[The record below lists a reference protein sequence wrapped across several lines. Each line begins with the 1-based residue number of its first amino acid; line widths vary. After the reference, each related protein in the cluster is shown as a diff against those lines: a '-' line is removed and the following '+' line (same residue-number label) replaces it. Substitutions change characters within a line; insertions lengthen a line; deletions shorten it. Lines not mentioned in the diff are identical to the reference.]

1 MRMKSK
7 ALTFEYESVFTVLHQ
22 HRWKHLEQK
31 HPVCEVEGCASHTSG
46 GTQPSVLFASRALTM
61 VGEYLQVLLL
71 CADLP
76 AFAVRQQCVCTLRA
90 LAGPSV
96 TGMMQLGTGASC

>member
-22 HRWKHLEQK
+22 HRWRHLEQK

-76 AFAVRQQCVCTLRA
+76 AFAVRQQCVCALRA